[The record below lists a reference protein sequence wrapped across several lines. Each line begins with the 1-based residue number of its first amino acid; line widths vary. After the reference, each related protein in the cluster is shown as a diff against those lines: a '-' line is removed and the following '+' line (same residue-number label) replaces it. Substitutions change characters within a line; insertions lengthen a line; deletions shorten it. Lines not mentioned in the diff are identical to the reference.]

1 MGGFIGF
8 FSNMFGYV
16 LNFIYEMIKNYGV
29 SIILFSI
36 ILKIVMIPISVKQH
50 VSMKKTAKIQ
60 GKLKELQKK
69 HKGNPEKLNKETM
82 ELYKKENM
90 SPFSGCL
97 SAIIQLVL
105 LLAMFYLVRSP
116 LTYMKKID
124 ISEINKMNQQIVKE
138 VGKEKM
144 SAAYPEVSIVKYV
157 NDNKMQDSKFYIN
170 MNFLGLDLSNIPKE
184 NWKNWTVYI
193 IPVLYIISSIASM
206 RLMSN
211 MNSQKEKKINN
222 KEDIIITENKEIAKP
237 EDEDMASQMNKSM
250 MWLMPVMSVSIS
262 LIAPL
267 GLAMYWL
274 INNILMII
282 EKLILNKVLEPK
294 EGKINE

>member
-1 MGGFIGF
+1 MGFIGF
-8 FSNMFGYV
+8 FSNGFGYV
-16 LNFIYEMIKNYGV
+16 LNFIYEIIKNYGV

-36 ILKIVMIPISVKQH
+36 ILKVIMIPISTKQH
-50 VSMKKTAKIQ
+50 ISMKKTAKIQ
-60 GKLKELQKK
+60 GKLKNIQKK
-69 HKGNPEKLNKETM
+69 YKGNQEKINQETM
-82 ELYKKENM
+82 ALYKQENM

-124 ISEINKMNQQIVKE
+124 STEINKMSQQIVKE
-138 VGKEKM
+138 IGQEKV
-144 SAAYPEVSIVKYV
+144 SAAYPEISIVKYV
-157 NDNKMQDSKFYIN
+157 NDNNLKDSKFYIN

-184 NWKNWTVYI
+184 NWQNWKVYI
-193 IPVLYIISSIASM
+193 IPILYILSSIASM
-206 RLMSN
+206 RLMSK
-211 MNSQKEKKINN
+211 MNSKKDLST
-222 KEDIIITENKEIAKP
+222 KGTEDIIITENKEIVKP
-237 EDEDMASQMNKSM
+237 ENEDMASQMNKNM
-250 MWLMPVMSVSIS
+250 MWLMPIMSVTIS

-274 INNILMII
+274 INNILIII

-294 EGKINE
+294 EDENK